1 MEDFGT
7 ILTLLIAVLAAG
19 AGVVEKMLKK
29 AGKKMPDAQIPEEKS
44 FEEFPSGPE
53 GNFSLENAAP
63 AEKKETVPA
72 EEVQPSQAFQQPVVH
87 ETDQKEKFIDKK
99 KLIIYS
105 EILNRKY

>member
-29 AGKKMPDAQIPEEKS
+29 AGKKMPE
-44 FEEFPSGPE
+44 GMPE

-72 EEVQPSQAFQQPVVH
+72 EEVQPSRSEQPVVF
-87 ETDQKEKFIDKK
+87 EAESAPKEKFIDKK

>member
-29 AGKKMPDAQIPEEKS
+29 AGKKMP
-44 FEEFPSGPE
+44 E

-72 EEVQPSQAFQQPVVH
+72 EEVQPNLEWFLTSESSEAPSRFTNESFQCVY
-87 ETDQKEKFIDKK
+87 FSR
-99 KLIIYS
+99 S
-105 EILNRKY
+105 ER

>member
-29 AGKKMPDAQIPEEKS
+29 AGKKM
-44 FEEFPSGPE
+44 PE

-87 ETDQKEKFIDKK
+87 EADHKEKFIDKK